1 VSPENGWSESAA
13 AAHGGQV
20 PITDILYR
28 EVILDHY
35 RAPRGRGEVSPPDAM
50 AAGRNPLCGDEIR
63 VTLKEEGGSLAQVRH
78 EGHGCAISVAS
89 ASMMAELL
97 EGAGVERARETAGA
111 FKAMLLEGGEAT
123 DEMGDLEVLEGVKSY
138 PVRIKC
144 ALLPWNALL
153 DALDVLAGGSDE

>member
-1 VSPENGWSESAA
+1 MSPENGWKEGAA
-13 AAHGGQV
+13 ATHGGQV

-35 RAPRGRGEVSPPDAM
+35 RAPRGHGEVSPADAM
-50 AAGRNPLCGDEIR
+50 AAGRNPLCGDEIS
-63 VTLKEEGGSLAQVRH
+63 VTLKEDGGCLAQVRH
-78 EGHGCAISVAS
+78 KGHGCAISVAS

-97 EGAGVERARETAGA
+97 EGTSVERARELAGA
-111 FKAMLLEGGEAT
+111 FKAMLLEGGELT
-123 DEMGDLEVLEGVKSY
+123 GEMGDLEVLEGVKSY

-153 DALDVLAGGSDE
+153 DALDGLPGGSDE